1 MKSLKDTN
9 IDIVYI
15 VGGSEQN
22 LDLLYS
28 LRSIDKFAPA
38 CKKIWVSGVKP
49 SFVNNTIGHIVI
61 PQLAHVSKYL
71 NVRHNLMGLCRVDEV
86 SENFILMNDDFILTR
101 PIKDF
106 ASINKVLNTFD
117 EQILIY
123 KQNSNDTD
131 YTQAFIT
138 HRDLFMNLGISSFN
152 YEGHY
157 PMVINRKKFLELFLI
172 PEIQRFMAKN
182 NVLLYR
188 SIYGNYYKVP
198 FDSIEPDVKVREDA
212 DCFNTDW
219 ISLSDNMIDNINY
232 PKINNYLKGLF
243 SHKSRFEMP

>member
-1 MKSLKDTN
+1 MKLLIDTN

-15 VGGSEQN
+15 VGGGEQN

-38 CKKIWVSGVKP
+38 CKRIWISGIKP
-49 SFVNNTIGHIVI
+49 SFVNDNIGHIVI
-61 PQLAHVSKYL
+61 PQLAHVSKYS
-71 NVRHNLMGLCRVDEV
+71 NVRHNL
-86 SENFILMNDDFILTR
+86 
-101 PIKDF
+101 IKDWS
-106 ASINKVLNTFD
+106 SINKVINTFD

-123 KQNSNDTD
+123 KQTSNNTD
-131 YTQAFIT
+131 YTRAFIT

-157 PMVINRKKFLELFLI
+157 PMVINREKFLELFSI

-198 FDSIEPDVKVREDA
+198 FDKIEPDVKVRQDN
-212 DCFNTDW
+212 DCFSTDW
-219 ISLSDNMIDNINY
+219 ISLSDNMINNINY
-232 PKINNYLKGLF
+232 PKINKYLQDLF
-243 SHKSRFEMP
+243 PYKCKFEMP

>member
-1 MKSLKDTN
+1 MKLLIDTN

-15 VGGSEQN
+15 VGGGEQN

-28 LRSIDKFAPA
+28 LRSIDKFAPV
-38 CKKIWVSGVKP
+38 CKKIWISGVKP
-49 SFVNNTIGHIVI
+49 SFVNDNIGHIVI
-61 PQLAHVSKYL
+61 PQLAHVSKYS

-101 PIKDF
+101 LIKDWS
-106 ASINKVLNTFD
+106 SINKVLNTFD

-123 KQNSNDTD
+123 KQNSNNTD
-131 YTQAFIT
+131 YTRAFIT
-138 HRDLFMNLGISSFN
+138 HRDLFMNLGIDSFN

-157 PMVINRKKFLELFLI
+157 PMIINRRKFLELFSI

-198 FDSIEPDVKVREDA
+198 FDSIEPDVKVRQDN

-219 ISLSDNMIDNINY
+219 ISLSDNMVDNKNY
-232 PKINNYLKGLF
+232 PKINKYLQELF
-243 SHKSRFEMP
+243 PNKSRFEMP